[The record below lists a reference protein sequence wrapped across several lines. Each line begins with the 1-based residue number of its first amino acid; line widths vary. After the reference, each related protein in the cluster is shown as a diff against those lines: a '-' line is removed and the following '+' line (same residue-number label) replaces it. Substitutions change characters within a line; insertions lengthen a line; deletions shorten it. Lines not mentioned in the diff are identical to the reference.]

1 MLSIEII
8 WLLCLAKQCNMFI
21 LCNYMYI
28 LIVYYVYSIYDILY
42 TYMWT
47 SQVAQW

>member
-1 MLSIEII
+1 
-8 WLLCLAKQCNMFI
+8 MFI

-28 LIVYYVYSIYDILY
+28 LIVYYVYYIYNILY

-47 SQVAQW
+47 SQVALL